1 MLDAA
6 AVGIPDKHYGQEI
19 MACVV
24 LREGHAAAA
33 RTSCATSASQHLGR
47 YKTPKVFRFVER
59 AAARAFGQGAAA
71 EAVGHGRLSEAAPHQ
86 RTMPLLP
93 PLPWPLIVASLLV
106 VFAAGIVRGFS
117 GFGFSALCV
126 AGLSL
131 FAPPAQVVPP
141 IFMLEVLASISLLRG
156 ALKDADWPW
165 LSWLVLGNALF
176 IPLGI
181 LVLAFVPETPL
192 RLLIGALLL
201 LAAVLLRSGFTLAL
215 APTRARA
222 AGDRAGVGL
231 RQRRGGDR
239 RHRGRGVAEHRA
251 DGACGDARNDDHAVP
266 VH

>member
-1 MLDAA
+1 
-6 AVGIPDKHYGQEI
+6 
-19 MACVV
+19 
-24 LREGHAAAA
+24 
-33 RTSCATSASQHLGR
+33 
-47 YKTPKVFRFVER
+47 
-59 AAARAFGQGAAA
+59 
-71 EAVGHGRLSEAAPHQ
+71 
-86 RTMPLLP
+86 MPLLP

-156 ALKDADWPW
+156 ALKDVDWPW
-165 LSWLVLGNALF
+165 LSWLALGNALF

-181 LVLAFVPETPL
+181 LVLAYLPEMPL

-215 APTRARA
+215 APTRTVRLAT
-222 AGDRAGVGL
+222 GLDRNTTPLPRPENSRRL
-231 RQRRGGDR
+231 R
-239 RHRGRGVAEHRA
+239 
-251 DGACGDARNDDHAVP
+251 
-266 VH
+266 